1 MGLGARGNPIQGL
14 YPQPP
19 QSALSGNPLQMIPLL
34 IQLQQNKR
42 AQEVFNAQRAVGQ
55 AAIGGINPV
64 TGEYDPNKTISGIAA
79 NPSAALAAPGGIS
92 DALAAK
98 NQNTV
103 TATNVLGLGLKNNE
117 ALATIV
123 APYANKPLTDT
134 DVANLKAKLAAAGV
148 SANTVNAADIGGAIK
163 AANAA
168 KLAAAQSMG
177 AGAAATPVPV
187 APAASGAAQVA
198 PLGTTIGAGPRPVG
212 LPPGQAEA
220 ATGIAG
226 ASANQANN
234 LTGLAD
240 SSPIRKAQLE
250 NLEGDISN
258 FTAGPGADWTKVA
271 KAWANRN
278 ILPSGMQFDP
288 SSIASQEAFTKQ
300 AEQLAQQ
307 QFATIG
313 GTGTDAKFGSA
324 FKSNPNETLSA
335 MGNKGI
341 INLLK
346 GNEDAIQAKN
356 GAWQKWLAA
365 GNPPQSYAQFAAA
378 FNQNFDPRMFQSQY
392 MNKNDFVQMTKSM
405 SQAELRDFSVKLKNS
420 QGMGMVV
427 GPGAYYGGQ

>member
-1 MGLGARGNPIQGL
+1 M
-14 YPQPP
+14 
-19 QSALSGNPLQMIPLL
+19 
-34 IQLQQNKR
+34 
-42 AQEVFNAQRAVGQ
+42 
-55 AAIGGINPV
+55 
-64 TGEYDPNKTISGIAA
+64 
-79 NPSAALAAPGGIS
+79 
-92 DALAAK
+92 
-98 NQNTV
+98 
-103 TATNVLGLGLKNNE
+103 KNNE
-117 ALATIV
+117 VLATIV

-134 DVANLKAKLAAAGV
+134 DVATLKQKLAAAGV
-148 SANTVNAADIGGAIK
+148 DANTVNAADIGGAIK

-168 KLAAAQSMG
+168 KLAATQTM
-177 AGAAATPVPV
+177 GAAAAASPVPV
-187 APAASGAAQVA
+187 APAASGAPQVA

-212 LPPGQAEA
+212 LPPGQASA
-220 ATGIAG
+220 AEGIAG
-226 ASANQANN
+226 ASAGQANN
-234 LTGLAD
+234 LTQLAD

-250 NLEGDISN
+250 NLEGDIGN

-313 GTGTDAKFGSA
+313 GTGTDAKIGSA

-356 GAWQKWLAA
+356 SAWQKWLAA
-365 GNPPQSYAQFAAA
+365 GNPPQSYAQFAAQ

-405 SQAELRDFSVKLKNS
+405 SPAELRDFSVKLKNS